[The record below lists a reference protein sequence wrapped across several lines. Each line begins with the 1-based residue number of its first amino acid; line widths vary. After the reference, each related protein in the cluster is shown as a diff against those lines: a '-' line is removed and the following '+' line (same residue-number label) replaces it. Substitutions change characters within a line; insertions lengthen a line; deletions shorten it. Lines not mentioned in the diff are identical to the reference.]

1 MNNEINDNELLY
13 LIEENNE
20 EALTKL
26 IEKYTPKIN
35 KIISKYKTKALTL
48 GLDISDLYQE
58 GLIGLLEGV
67 KNFNKDK
74 DASFKTYVTIII
86 EREIL
91 DILKRNDRIKY
102 KSLNSAVSI
111 DKYKEDTSQNLYNI
125 IKDNNTPESVIIN
138 EEIKN
143 ELLKKL
149 TEFELKVY
157 ELKMDGKTNN
167 EISQIINKPIRSIE
181 NTLSRI
187 KMKIKQTNLGGEKY
201 GKHNK

>member
-1 MNNEINDNELLY
+1 MNNEITDDELLY

-67 KNFNKDK
+67 KSFDKTK
-74 DASFKTYVTIII
+74 DASFKTYTTILI

-91 DILKRNDRIKY
+91 DILKRNDRIKH
-102 KSLNSAVSI
+102 KTLNSAISI
-111 DKYKEDTSQNLYNI
+111 DNYQENTSSNLYNI
-125 IKDNNTPESVIIN
+125 IDSGTTPEKIIIN
-138 EEIKN
+138 EEIEK

-149 TEFELKVY
+149 TQFELKVY
-157 ELKMDGKTNN
+157 ELKIDGKTNN
-167 EISQIINKPIRSIE
+167 EIARIINKSVRSIE
-181 NTLSRI
+181 NTITRI
-187 KMKIKQTNLGGEKY
+187 KIKIKQLNFEGGE
-201 GKHNK
+201 